1 MSASQRENN
10 SKLQQFIDLVHGKKE
25 WHLQVL
31 SERDP
36 LVLWGLDEGLLVKPR
51 DNGSRYGTAE
61 DIDYGEWSFTYDGL
75 KTEAE
80 QLKHKLTAFSKA
92 VRRKKEWYL
101 KLLNPEQDLAK
112 KWAVEAKL
120 VASDAANIPEGP
132 VLDVVLELKSEANRI
147 KALDVDVINFQKPTT
162 PRITEDQYHDIQQ
175 QVLYRIK
182 YATSSKHGIR
192 APQTKE
198 NVGVLVSDGLVP
210 EALHA
215 ELVREL
221 NCLAA
226 KEAEDFH
233 PGTFGKVQ
241 DLIHPSL
248 YPYIAGY
255 SDVVPNA
262 STSMP
267 PLVEDVSRTLNSFSL
282 KDPNPK
288 VFETGMLV
296 NGEKTVFRSR
306 YSWIPTV
313 FSVNPEGTD
322 VHIQSYINGL
332 GSREDHPDFYR
343 LLEKVFLLVLPQ
355 LQKTVEIS
363 GGFKFEDS
371 ESSPSQ
377 CRWGGRCALDGQGTR
392 EDWDNLL
399 MRQHEEKEREIQER
413 QNIDH
418 DAKQERQQWFTGS
431 HTEERSSVPPDTTST
446 PWKGKDLKVIVKAAN
461 YILEPGQEY
470 RGTWHIEGMPHER
483 IVASAIYYYDTDES
497 ITDEGLSLRRF
508 RDSDDDFPQ
517 LEYHSH
523 ETFRVQLMRPTGEEN
538 DSGRPRYVRDG
549 DGESNYPSDWEE
561 EEPEI
566 YWGIHKRMSTFR
578 ISPYVKLGTVKT
590 TGIEKDGTGRI
601 LTFPNWIQ
609 HKVEGVKHDNPGPG
623 SGMSRPAVA
632 TRKILCFF
640 LVDDQDLEENSGS
653 YHALDFT
660 DTDFINVLTTSDVP
674 NQKRSI
680 NRATLHIL
688 LPFIAS
694 EVGKRLDRRDGAKG
708 THGKEFPPELVDLVW
723 DYYDAVEKKLTRA
736 EAEEHR
742 RKLME
747 DRKMDRKIN
756 GAWDYSLCEH

>member
-1 MSASQRENN
+1 MSASQRDTDQRL
-10 SKLQQFIDLVHGKKE
+10 KKFTDLVHGKKE

-36 LVLWGLDEGLLVKPR
+36 LVLWGLDEGLLVKTT
-51 DNGSRYGTAE
+51 DYGRTYWTAE
-61 DIDYGEWSFTYDGL
+61 DIDYSKWSVMYRGL
-75 KTEAE
+75 MTEAE
-80 QLKHKLTAFSKA
+80 ELKHKLTAFSKA

-101 KLLNPEQDLAK
+101 KLLDPERDLAK
-112 KWAVEAKL
+112 KWIVEAKL

-147 KALDVDVINFQKPTT
+147 KAVDVDVINFQRPTT
-162 PRITEDQYHDIQQ
+162 LRITEDQYHDIQQ

-182 YATSSKHGIR
+182 YATTSKHGIR
-192 APQTKE
+192 APQTKG
-198 NVGVLVSDGLVP
+198 NVGVLISDGLVP
-210 EALHA
+210 DALHA

-221 NCLAA
+221 DCLAA
-226 KEAEDFH
+226 KEVKDFH

-255 SDVVPNA
+255 SDVLPNA
-262 STSMP
+262 STPIP
-267 PLVEDVSRTLNSFSL
+267 PLEDVSNSFSP

-288 VFETGMLV
+288 MFETGMLV

-313 FSVNPEGTD
+313 FSVNSEGTD

-332 GSREDHPDFYR
+332 GSREEHPDLYR

-355 LQKTVEIS
+355 LQKTMEIS
-363 GGFKFEDS
+363 GGFKVEES
-371 ESSPSQ
+371 ESSPSRR
-377 CRWGGRCALDGQGTR
+377 RWRERITLSEDEITR
-392 EDWDNLL
+392 EEWDNLL
-399 MRQHEEKEREIQER
+399 MRQKEEKEREIQER
-413 QNIDH
+413 QKIDR
-418 DAKQERQQWFTGS
+418 DAEQEKQQWFSGS
-431 HTEERSSVPPDTTST
+431 HTEERPNVTPDT

-470 RGTWHIEGMPHER
+470 RGTWHMEGMPHER
-483 IVASAIYYYDTDES
+483 IVASAIYYYDTDKF

-508 RDSDDDFPQ
+508 RHALDDFPQ
-517 LEYHSH
+517 PYSH
-523 ETFRVQLMRPTGEEN
+523 ISFQAQLMRPESPTSE
-538 DSGRPRYVRDG
+538 DG
-549 DGESNYPSDWEE
+549 GQPQYTYESDEESNYPSDWEE
-561 EEPEI
+561 QEPQI
-566 YWGIHKRMSTFR
+566 YWGIHKHMSTSS

-609 HKVEGVKHDNPGPG
+609 HKVEGVRHANPEP
-623 SGMSRPAVA
+623 SMEASRPAVA

-653 YHALDFT
+653 YHALDFA
-660 DTDFINVLTTSDVP
+660 DTDFINVLTTSDIP

-680 NRATLHIL
+680 NRATLHVL

-694 EVGKRLDRRDGAKG
+694 EVGKRLNSRDGAKG

-723 DYYDAVEKKLTRA
+723 DYYDAVEKKLSRA

-747 DRKMDRKIN
+747 DRKMDRDIN
-756 GAWDYSLCEH
+756 GARDYSLCEH